1 VLGKG
6 EGFRERKTPASE
18 VEGLSSPQG
27 VIMSFVT
34 ENPRGGCVLSGINS
48 VLAAIDHVCPILHS
62 GPGCCMQTTAA
73 EQGQSGHKH
82 ACFVSGVSLPSS
94 NMLEKEVV
102 FGGVNK
108 LRTTI
113 QGAIDIID
121 AQAYF
126 VLTGCTAGIIG
137 DDIQSVTDEFT
148 EKGHKVY
155 AIDTP
160 GFAGDSLLGYETV
173 WNTFIDKVIQP
184 ATEKKADLV
193 NIFGIVPYHDPF
205 WAGTLEEIERIL
217 NKLGLK
223 VNTFFTK
230 HQGIDAVEHC
240 SEAALNIIINPWL
253 FKGPAKKFEE
263 KFGVPSIRFPFIPVG
278 ATDTTRFVRE
288 VASALKLDDALVE
301 KVIKEEEDY
310 VYSYL
315 AQSIGQLSWK
325 RFAVAGDASNAIALT
340 RYLANDYSFSPVLVV
355 ITENIFRPEDKERII
370 KEITELEYANPP
382 KIVFAS
388 DQWEINQAIRNE
400 PEDIS
405 LLVGST
411 NEKEVALEKGIQ
423 YLNATFPMNE
433 RLVFNRTYSGYRGSL
448 TLTEDLYDN
457 L

>member
-1 VLGKG
+1 
-6 EGFRERKTPASE
+6 
-18 VEGLSSPQG
+18 
-27 VIMSFVT
+27 MSFVT
-34 ENPRGGCVLSGINS
+34 ENPRGGCVLAGINS
-48 VLAAIDHVCPILHS
+48 VLAAINHVCPILHS

-73 EQGQSGHKH
+73 EQGNSGHKH

-113 QGAIDIID
+113 QGAIEVID
-121 AQAYF
+121 ADAYF

-148 EKGHKVY
+148 GQGHKVF

-173 WNTFIDKVIQP
+173 WNTFLDKVIQP
-184 ATEKKADLV
+184 PREDVKAKRARPLV
-193 NIFGIVPYHDPF
+193 NIFGIVPYHDPY
-205 WAGTLEEIERIL
+205 WSGTLEEIDRIL
-217 NKLGLK
+217 SKLGIE

-230 HQGIDAVEHC
+230 HQGIDVVEHC
-240 SEAALNIIINPWL
+240 SEADLNIIINPWL
-253 FKGPAKKFEE
+253 FNGPAKKFEK
-263 KFGVPSIRFPFIPVG
+263 KFGVPSLRFPFVPVG
-278 ATDTTRFVRE
+278 ATDTSRFVRE
-288 VASALKLDDALVE
+288 VAAALKLDTALVD
-301 KVIKEEEDY
+301 KVIAEEEDY

-325 RFAVAGDASNAIALT
+325 RFAVAGDASSAIGLT

-355 ITENIFRPEDKERII
+355 ITETIYRPEDKERII
-370 KEITELEYANPP
+370 QNISQLEYATAP

-388 DQWEINQAIRNE
+388 DQWEINQAILNE

-411 NEKEVALEKGIQ
+411 NEKEIGLEKQIQ
-423 YLNATFPMNE
+423 FLNATFPLND
-433 RLVFNRTYSGYRGSL
+433 RLVFNRTYAGYRGSL
-448 TLTEDLYDN
+448 TFTEDLYDN

>member
-1 VLGKG
+1 
-6 EGFRERKTPASE
+6 
-18 VEGLSSPQG
+18 
-27 VIMSFVT
+27 MSFVT

-48 VLAAIDHVCPILHS
+48 VLAAIDRVCPILHS

-102 FGGVNK
+102 FGGVDK

-121 AQAYF
+121 ASSYF

-137 DDIQSVTDEFT
+137 DDIVSVTEEFRQ
-148 EKGHKVY
+148 KGHNVY
-155 AIDTP
+155 SIETP
-160 GFAGDSLLGYETV
+160 GFAGDSNLGYEAV
-173 WNTFIDKVIQP
+173 WNTFIDKIIQP
-184 ATEKKADLV
+184 AKKKDSALV
-193 NIFGIVPYHDPF
+193 NIFGIIPYHDPF

-217 NKLGLK
+217 SLLGLK

-230 HQGIDAVEHC
+230 HQGIDVIEHC
-240 SEAALNIIINPWL
+240 SEAALNIIINPWI
-253 FKGPAKKFEE
+253 FKEPAKKFEE
-263 KFGVPSIRFPFIPVG
+263 KFKVPSIRFPFAPIG
-278 ATDTTRFVRE
+278 ATDTSNFLRQ
-288 VASALKLDDALVE
+288 VASALNLSNELAE
-301 KVIKEEEDY
+301 KVIAQEEDY

-315 AQSIGQLSWK
+315 AQSIGVLSWK
-325 RFAVAGDASNAIALT
+325 RFAVAGDASSAIAIT

-355 ITENIFRPEDKERII
+355 ITEPVFRPEDKERII
-370 KEITELEYANPP
+370 QNITQLEYAPPP

-388 DQWEINQAIRNE
+388 DQWEINKAIREE
-400 PEDIS
+400 PEEIT

-423 YLNATFPMNE
+423 FLNGTFPMNE
-433 RLVFNRTYSGYRGSL
+433 RLVFNRTYCGYRGSL
-448 TLTEDLYDN
+448 TFTEDLYDN